1 MLLGCIGDDFTGSS
15 DLANT
20 LSKQGMRVTQYSG
33 VPDEDAHS
41 SVEAGVV
48 ALKSRS
54 IPAAEAVEQSLRA
67 LKWLQAQG
75 CKQILFKYCS
85 TFDSTPEGNIGP
97 VAAALADALG
107 ARKVVVCPAFP
118 GAGRTIYQGNLFVN
132 DHPLN
137 ESGMENHP
145 LNPMTDSDIRRWLAR
160 QTEMPVGHVSFEKVN
175 RGTAAIEK
183 ALSVADE
190 AGARLI
196 VVDATSDKD
205 LMEIGR
211 ALDGLPLLTGG
222 SGIAMGLPHN
232 FRKQGLVSGE
242 TLDWQGLEGKCLVL
256 SGSCSTATR
265 TQVAEHRSQSLPVFE
280 ITADDA
286 VAGLLNP
293 QHIAE
298 WALAQENRPLV
309 FSSADPQ
316 VVRKAQQKHGREKVA
331 AAIEALFANIA
342 VEVTRA
348 GVGRLIV
355 AGGET
360 SGAVV
365 EALKLK
371 ALEIGPEIAP
381 GVPALRGTLPGGKVV
396 ALALKSGNFGG
407 PEFFKEADL
416 ILMGR

>member
-33 VPDEDAHS
+33 VPHEDAHS

-54 IPAAEAVEQSLRA
+54 IPAAEAVEQSLQA

-132 DHPLN
+132 DRPLN

-145 LNPMTDSDIRRWLAR
+145 LNPMPDSDIRRWLAR
-160 QTEMPVGHVSFEKVN
+160 QTDMPVGHVSFEKVN
-175 RGTAAIEK
+175 QGSDAIAG
-183 ALSVADE
+183 ALALADE

-196 VVDATSDKD
+196 VVDAISDTD
-205 LMEIGR
+205 LMEIGK

-222 SGIAMGLPHN
+222 SGIAIGLPHN
-232 FRKQGLVSGE
+232 FRQQGLVSGE
-242 TLDWQGLEGKCLVL
+242 KLEWQGVAGKCVVL

-265 TQVAEHRSQSLPVFE
+265 TQVAQHRTQSLPTFE
-280 ITADDA
+280 VTADDA

-293 QHIAE
+293 NDIAQ
-298 WALAQENRPLV
+298 WALKQDERPLV
-309 FSSADPQ
+309 FSSADPE
-316 VVRKAQQKHGREKVA
+316 VVRKAQEKHGREKVA
-331 AAIEALFANIA
+331 AAIEALFADIA
-342 VEVTRA
+342 KELA
-348 GVGRLIV
+348 DGGVRRVIV

-365 EALKLK
+365 EALDLK

-381 GVPALRGTLPGGKVV
+381 GVPALMGTLPGGQLI

-407 PEFFKEADL
+407 PEFFNEADL
-416 ILMGR
+416 ILKGS

>member
-33 VPDEDAHS
+33 VPDKEAHP
-41 SVEAGVV
+41 SVEVGVV

-67 LKWLQAQG
+67 LKWLLAQG

-97 VAAALADALG
+97 VAAALAEALG

-132 DHPLN
+132 DRPLN

-160 QTEMPVGHVSFEKVN
+160 QTDMPVGHVPFEKVIQ
-175 RGTAAIEK
+175 GSDAITK

-196 VVDATSDKD
+196 VVDATSDND
-205 LMEIGR
+205 LMEIGK
-211 ALDGLPLLTGG
+211 ALEGLPFLTGG
-222 SGIAMGLPHN
+222 SGIAMGLPNN
-232 FRKQGLVSGE
+232 FRRQGLVSGE
-242 TLDWQGLEGKCLVL
+242 IPEWQGVSGKCVAL

-265 TQVAEHRSQSLPVFE
+265 SQVAQHRAQSMPTLE

-293 QHIAE
+293 KDIAQ
-298 WALAQENRPLV
+298 WALTQEGRPLV
-309 FSSADPQ
+309 FSSADPE
-316 VVRKAQQKHGREKVA
+316 VVRKAQEKYGREKVA
-331 AAIEALFANIA
+331 AAIETLFANIA
-342 VEVTRA
+342 TELAGA
-348 GVGRLIV
+348 GVGRVIV

-365 EALKLK
+365 EALELK

-381 GVPALRGTLPGGKVV
+381 GVPALRGTLPSGAVV

-407 PEFFKEADL
+407 PEFFNEADL
-416 ILMGR
+416 ILMGS